1 MAQDIYVLENSELT
15 VKILSYGATI
25 ISIFHKGLQREMVL
39 GFNDVQK
46 YKTSDKYYGCTIGRV
61 ANRISEGHFR
71 LNQQQYILPIN
82 SPPHHLHG
90 GISGFDKK
98 EFNCNKTGDTLICT
112 YFSPHLEEGYPGN
125 LQLTVTYTLIDN
137 RLIIETFGESDQ
149 DTLMNVSN
157 HPYFNLDADKK
168 SIADHQLTI
177 SSDRIY
183 PVDETGCTFNQPFD
197 VKLTPFDFNIEKPI
211 VECLNS
217 DHPQIIHAKGL
228 DHHFDI
234 VGHGLRLAV
243 TLSNNDLSLLVY
255 TDKPGVHVYTGNYL
269 NGEDIGFQNI
279 PYDMHSGIC
288 FETQYVPNSIN
299 FDEEIAPILRAL
311 EVQRHQTI
319 FEFIEKSVR

>member
-1 MAQDIYVLENSELT
+1 MSQDIYVLENSELT

-25 ISIFHKGLQREMVL
+25 QSIFHKRLQREMTL
-39 GFNDVQK
+39 GFDEIEI
-46 YKTSDKYYGCTIGRV
+46 YKISDKYFGCTIGRV
-61 ANRISEGHFR
+61 ANRISEGRFR
-71 LNQQQYILPIN
+71 LNQREYILPIN

-98 EFNCNKTGDTLICT
+98 EFNCKAIGDALICS

-125 LQLTVTYTLIDN
+125 LQLTLTYTLIDN
-137 RLIIETFGESDQ
+137 RLIIETLGQCDQ
-149 DTLMNVSN
+149 DSLLNVSN

-168 SIADHQLTI
+168 SIADHHLMI
-177 SSDRIY
+177 SSDRVY
-183 PVDETGCTFNQPFD
+183 PIDETGCTFNQPFD
-197 VKLTPFDFNIEKPI
+197 VKLTPFDFNMEKPI

-228 DHHFDI
+228 DHHFETN
-234 VGHGLRLAV
+234 GHGLRLAAR
-243 TLSNNDLSLLVY
+243 LSNGDLCLQVY

-279 PYDMHSGIC
+279 PYDKHSGIC

-299 FDEEIAPILRAL
+299 FDEKIAPIVRSN

-319 FEFIEKSVR
+319 FEFKEKSVR